1 MQIDHNSSK
10 PLHAQAEEILRNL
23 IDSEEYKTGKYLPNE
38 VELSQ
43 KLNISRNTLRQAINK
58 LVFEGLLVRKKGV
71 GTKVA
76 QKGILG
82 GVKNWLSFSQEMKML
97 GIEIRNFELH
107 ISRKKPTEDICNF
120 FEITPNTSP
129 KCIVLERVRGKKE
142 YPFVYFI
149 SYFNPSTPLTGEED
163 FTRPLYEL
171 LEKDYNIIVKT
182 SKEKISARLAGEAI
196 AEKLDIKPTAPIL
209 IRERFVYDI
218 NQIPIEYNM
227 HNRAVWQRVW
237 QRASDM
243 PQNGMFDALCRLTC
257 ESNQILR
264 STVTT
269 LPMISACVP
278 SMGE

>member
-171 LEKDYNIIVKT
+171 
-182 SKEKISARLAGEAI
+182 S
-196 AEKLDIKPTAPIL
+196 L
-209 IRERFVYDI
+209 IHI
-218 NQIPIEYNM
+218 
-227 HNRAVWQRVW
+227 
-237 QRASDM
+237 
-243 PQNGMFDALCRLTC
+243 
-257 ESNQILR
+257 
-264 STVTT
+264 
-269 LPMISACVP
+269 
-278 SMGE
+278 